1 VAGTPDGDRR
11 ARWIKLISQGPLD
24 GQASL
29 ALLADYGVSVA
40 TAYPAVTSDSA
51 VEVAEQIG
59 YPVVLKTDEPT
70 VAHKSDV
77 GGVVLD
83 LYDSS
88 SVATAWAELAA
99 RQGPRVVVQ
108 SQIPAGVELAVGVV
122 RDPLLGPLVVLA
134 AGGTLIELMSQRRV
148 AMPPLNRDGA
158 GGLVAGLPAA
168 QLLDG
173 VRGRPAADRA
183 AVIDA
188 VVSVS
193 QLAVELGDAIEAVD
207 INPLIA
213 GPSGAIAVDALV
225 IPRSASSACGQ
236 S

>member
-1 VAGTPDGDRR
+1 M
-11 ARWIKLISQGPLD
+11 
-24 GQASL
+24 
-29 ALLADYGVSVA
+29 A
-40 TAYPAVTSDSA
+40 TAHPAVTSAGA
-51 VEVAEQIG
+51 VDVAERIG
-59 YPVVLKTDEPT
+59 YPVVLKTDEPA

-77 GGVVLD
+77 GGVLLD

-88 SVATAWAELAA
+88 SVATAWAELAG

-108 SQIPAGVELAVGVV
+108 SQVPANVELAVGVV

-134 AGGTLIELMSQRRV
+134 AGGTLIELLSQRRV
-148 AMPPLNRDGA
+148 ALPPLDRDRA
-158 GGLVAGLPAA
+158 RGLVAGLPAA

-188 VVSVS
+188 VVSVG
-193 QLAVELGDAIEAVD
+193 QLAVELGDVIEAVD

-225 IPRSASSACGQ
+225 MPRSPRQRPVSRERPVR
-236 S
+236 